1 MMYEIIIMTDVRTY
15 KEKYYGLIEASNRLL
30 EVMECDNVG
39 MVDLM
44 CLTTGEILVTVID
57 TVIEYV
63 ADEYIARFNL
73 EIQKKGVDK
82 TPFIVYNKDTNQ
94 EREEKK
100 MNRREYFTEDELKE
114 MLIVAENF
122 GCMAEVLADLDM
134 TAEEAKEIIWGE
146 EK

>member
-15 KEKYYGLIEASNRLL
+15 KEKYYGLVEASNRLL

-44 CLTTGEILVTVID
+44 CLATGEILVTVID

-63 ADEYIARFNL
+63 ANEYIARFNL

-82 TPFIVYNKDTNQ
+82 TPFIVYNVDINQ

-100 MNRREYFTEDELKE
+100 MNRREYFTEAELKE

-122 GCMAEVLADLDM
+122 GCMAEVLADLGI
-134 TAEEAKEIIWGE
+134 TAEEAKKIIWGE
-146 EK
+146 E

>member
-15 KEKYYGLIEASNRLL
+15 REKYYGLVEASNRLL

-73 EIQKKGVDK
+73 EIQKKG
-82 TPFIVYNKDTNQ
+82 
-94 EREEKK
+94 
-100 MNRREYFTEDELKE
+100 
-114 MLIVAENF
+114 
-122 GCMAEVLADLDM
+122 G
-134 TAEEAKEIIWGE
+134 
-146 EK
+146 

>member
-15 KEKYYGLIEASNRLL
+15 REKYYGLVEASNRLL
-30 EVMECDNVG
+30 EVMECDNVE

-73 EIQKKGVDK
+73 EIQKKGGLDK
-82 TPFIVYNKDTNQ
+82 
-94 EREEKK
+94 
-100 MNRREYFTEDELKE
+100 
-114 MLIVAENF
+114 
-122 GCMAEVLADLDM
+122 
-134 TAEEAKEIIWGE
+134 
-146 EK
+146 